1 MEYKDYYKVL
11 GVEKTA
17 SADEIKKAYRKLAM
31 KYHPDKNPGNKQAEE
46 KFKEINEANEVLSD
60 PEKRARYEQ
69 LSSSY
74 NSWQQAGGN
83 PGSFSW
89 DDLFN
94 NPQYRTQTTRM
105 NMDDINDM
113 FGGSG
118 LGGFSDFFNTFFG
131 GARPRTQRRTT
142 TTGRRASQLQ
152 AYQQPVTIS
161 FHEAYNGTT
170 RLLQFENKKIEVK
183 IPAGVKTGS
192 KVRVSG
198 AAPQQPDG
206 SKADILLM
214 ITVAENN
221 QFNIS
226 GNNLLTTTTVDA
238 FTAMLGGEVKVRT
251 PSGDVVLKIPPGTQ
265 PMQTFRLNGR
275 GMPLLKQKGKFGDLL
290 VKAKVEIPR
299 NLSDEQKSILREMR
313 KKETK

>member
-89 DDLFN
+89 EDLFN
-94 NPQYRTQTTRM
+94 NPQYSTRTTSM

-113 FGGSG
+113 FGGG
-118 LGGFSDFFNTFFG
+118 LGGFSDFFNAFFG
-131 GARPRTQRRTT
+131 GTRPRSQRRTT
-142 TTGRRASQLQ
+142 SNNTRRNSQPQ

-161 FHEAYNGTT
+161 FWEAYNGTT
-170 RLLQFENKKIEVK
+170 RLLQFDNEKIEVK

-192 KVRVSG
+192 KVRVAG
-198 AAPQQPDG
+198 AGPQQPGG
-206 SKADILLM
+206 SRADIFLL
-214 ITVAENN
+214 ITVAEDEH
-221 QFNIS
+221 FSVS
-226 GNNLLTTTTVDA
+226 GNDLITTTSVDV

-251 PSGDVVLKIPPGTQ
+251 PSGDVILKIPSGTQ
-265 PMQTFRLNGR
+265 PLQTFRLKGR

-313 KKETK
+313 KKEKK